1 MFDFKKL
8 IAYSKAKSFCLDS
21 KSILCLS
28 NADKVTC
35 DQFRRASFSIMLNIA
50 EGTSRFSKK
59 DKRNFLIIARGSAF
73 ECDAILEY
81 LYESGCINKDIFLKN
96 ESVLEEISRMLF
108 GMIKKLEESD

>member
-8 IAYSKAKSFCLDS
+8 NVYSKAKSFCLDS
-21 KSILCLS
+21 KSILSLS

-50 EGTSRFSKK
+50 EGSSRFTKK
-59 DKRNFLIIARGSAF
+59 DKRNFLIVARGSAF

-81 LYESGCINKDIFLKN
+81 LYESGSISKELFQKYEDI
-96 ESVLEEISRMLF
+96 LEEISRMLF
-108 GMIKKLEESD
+108 GMINKLDES

>member
-8 IAYSKAKSFCLDS
+8 IVYSKAKSFCLDS
-21 KSILCLS
+21 KSVLSLS

-50 EGTSRFSKK
+50 EGTSRFTGK

-81 LYESGCINKDIFLKN
+81 LYESGSLSKELFLKYEN
-96 ESVLEEISRMLF
+96 VLEEISRMLF
-108 GMIKKLEESD
+108 GMIRKLEES

>member
-8 IAYSKAKSFCLDS
+8 IVYSKAKSFCLDS
-21 KSILCLS
+21 KSILSLS

-50 EGTSRFSKK
+50 EGSARFTKK

-81 LYESGCINKDIFLKN
+81 LFESGSITKDIFEKY
-96 ESVLEEISRMLF
+96 EASLEEISRMLF
-108 GMIKKLEESD
+108 GMIRKLEEV